1 VALPIN
7 IMANNIKRFIE
18 WIIVKIWLERSGP
31 ALPLIR
37 EGDIWWCS
45 LGENIATE
53 IGGKGDYFR
62 RPVIV
67 FVKLDSRSF
76 LGIPLTSQTK
86 RGSWY
91 FPLRKSVF
99 GSTAI
104 MAQTRYLDSKRLD
117 KRIGSMSQEEF
128 ESLRKAFVE
137 LIYHNKSPAYC
148 GRVDA
153 GNPELDK
160 SLARKS

>member
-1 VALPIN
+1 
-7 IMANNIKRFIE
+7 MANNIKRFIE
-18 WIIVKIWLERSGP
+18 WIIIKIWLERSEP

-67 FVKLDSRSF
+67 FVKLDGRSF

-86 RGSWY
+86 HGSWY
-91 FPLRKSVF
+91 FSLRTSVF

-104 MAQTRYLDSKRLD
+104 MAQTRYFDSLRLD

-128 ESLRKAFVE
+128 DSLKKAFVE
-137 LIYHNKSPAYC
+137 LVYHNKSPAYNR
-148 GRVDA
+148 RVDA
-153 GNPELDK
+153 GNPELNK
-160 SLARKS
+160 SLTQKS